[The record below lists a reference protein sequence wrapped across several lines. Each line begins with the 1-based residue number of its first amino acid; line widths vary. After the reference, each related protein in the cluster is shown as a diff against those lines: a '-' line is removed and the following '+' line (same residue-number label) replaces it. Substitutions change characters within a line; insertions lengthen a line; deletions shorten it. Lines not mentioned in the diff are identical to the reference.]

1 MTELQP
7 LILGANHVINLFFT
21 GVSKA
26 IDHINSTLAPALV
39 GQVRAFFMLPLCF
52 SNVIVNAAL
61 LFCVLLQGLPV
72 VDQERIDQI
81 MIDLD
86 GTDNK
91 CKYDIQYVY
100 FTSLGWR
107 EQKKSSFGPE
117 VLLPLHYKKN
127 SSMHIY

>member
-1 MTELQP
+1 MPSTVMTELQ
-7 LILGANHVINLFFT
+7 LLMLGENHVNNLFFT

-39 GQVRAFFMLPLCF
+39 GQVRTFFMLPLCF
-52 SNVIVNAAL
+52 TNVIVNATL

-72 VDQERIDQI
+72 VDQELIDQI

-91 CKYDIQYVY
+91 CKYDICIFYV
-100 FTSLGWR
+100 FRVART
-107 EQKKSSFGPE
+107 KKKF
-117 VLLPLHYKKN
+117 
-127 SSMHIY
+127 IWA